1 MLIDLHVHTAI
12 GGCPTLA
19 LPRGGRD
26 SKATVASVLEA
37 AKARGLA
44 GVAVTDHDWQWDLGD
59 WPERARR
66 AGLLL
71 LHGLEAGCQEGHFLI
86 FGLPGEV
93 TAEDLRRLGGVA
105 EGRPSIAKLAP
116 AVSRLGAVVVAAH
129 PRQAFFRGGGR
140 YDTPVEDGVAAVEVL
155 NGASEN
161 ELWEFLEARALAE
174 RHRLPMTGGSDAH
187 GAGEVGKYVTVFEEP
202 LPSPDALVPA
212 LRSGR
217 YRPAA
222 LLPGAEEATEFHFR
236 VLSLLWAFDCAHGRW
251 EQVRPGGFAPRAR
264 ASAQLFYDAEEDAL
278 FLVGGYDEDF
288 TYVSDIYRL
297 DFRSLDWWI
306 VAAKG
311 EGPTADRT
319 TAWAF
324 DPQRRVLF
332 ALSASEGYYST
343 LWQLAL
349 ADRTWRAQELQ
360 GPQVAARP
368 YTQLAPLSTGVLGL
382 LPGKA
387 LYGERR
393 EVRAWYTID
402 PDSARCQSRPLPDT
416 WTEHS
421 WDGAC
426 EAAGDGLWVVGGYGY
441 FRETGASWKLDAA
454 GTARL
459 SSPKS
464 SQRLSE
470 GCSCIARRGAS
481 LNRCA
486 QDLLLFGGRDSGNR
500 FYGDFARWNETGA
513 DWQPTLMEGERPVPR
528 AYHAAC
534 WEKRR
539 NRLWV
544 YGGLSSAEEQ
554 GARVLI

>member
-1 MLIDLHVHTAI
+1 MAMLIDLHVHTAV
-12 GGCPTLA
+12 GSS
-19 LPRGGRD
+19 D
-26 SKATVASVLEA
+26 SRATVAAVLEA

-44 GVAVTDHDWQWDLGD
+44 GVAITDHDRQWDLGD
-59 WPERARR
+59 WPEHARR

-71 LHGLEAGCQEGHFLI
+71 LAGLEAGCQEGHFLI

-93 TAEDLRRLGGVA
+93 TEEDLRRLGGVR
-105 EGRPSIAKLAP
+105 EGRPSIARLAP
-116 AVSRLGAVVVAAH
+116 AVSRLGAVVIAAH
-129 PRQAFFRGGGR
+129 PRQGCYGGGR
-140 YDTPVEDGVAAVEVL
+140 YDTPGEDGVVAIEVL

-174 RHRLPMTGGSDAH
+174 HHQLPMTGGSDAH
-187 GAGEVGKYVTVFEEP
+187 GAGEVGKYVTAFEEP
-202 LPSPDALVPA
+202 LPGPDALVPA

-217 YRPAA
+217 YRPAG

-236 VLSLLWAFDCAHGRW
+236 VLSLLWAFDCTHSRW
-251 EQVRPGGFAPRAR
+251 ERVRPGGFAPRAR
-264 ASAQLFYDAEEDAL
+264 AGAQLFYDAEEDAL
-278 FLVGGYDEDF
+278 FLVGGYDEDMV
-288 TYVSDIYRL
+288 YGADIYRL

-324 DPQRRVLF
+324 DPKRRALF
-332 ALSASEGYYST
+332 ALTASEGYYST

-349 ADRTWRAQELQ
+349 ADRTWSARELQ

-368 YTQLAPLSTGVLGL
+368 YTQLARLSTGVLGL

-387 LYGERR
+387 LYGERQ

-402 PDSARCQSRPLPDT
+402 PDSARCQSLPHQHA

-426 EAAGDGLWVVGGYGY
+426 EAAGEGVLVVGGYRY
-441 FRETGASWKLDAA
+441 FRETGASWRLDAG
-454 GTARL
+454 GT
-459 SSPKS
+459 
-464 SQRLSE
+464 SE
-470 GCSCIARRGAS
+470 PPGQSCPGVARRGAS

-486 QDLLLFGGRDSGNR
+486 KDLLLFGGRDSGNR

-513 DWQPTLMEGERPVPR
+513 DWQPVLAAGEGPVPR
-528 AYHAAC
+528 AHHAAC
-534 WEKRR
+534 WDQKRS
-539 NRLWV
+539 RLWV
-544 YGGLSSAEEQ
+544 YGGLSPAEEQ